1 MYKFVHISSSRC
13 YNEVIRRFSTATE
26 LTGDGGEQVL
36 EADMAIL
43 DEIDSGLDIDA
54 LRDVATAVVGLKK
67 ENNAVLMIT
76 HYQRLLDYITPT
88 FVHIMVR
95 YIPT

>member
-1 MYKFVHISSSRC
+1 MGFQRLKYS
-13 YNEVIRRFSTATE
+13 
-26 LTGDGGEQVL
+26 LTGNGGEQVL

-67 ENNAVLMIT
+67 DDNAVLMIT
-76 HYQRLLDYITPT
+76 HYQRLLDYIEPT

-95 YIPT
+95 RTFQYVCRAAVC